1 MSGNKKALIDSN
13 IIIYASKGLVD
24 MEALTLAYPKL
35 YISVIT
41 YVEVLGYAFESEEE
55 EAFVLAVLDEIP
67 IIELSKEIAKRT
79 IAYRKKRKIK
89 LPDALIL
96 ATARHLEAALLSRNL
111 KDFTGLDEA
120 VEIISWE

>member
-67 IIELSKEIAKRT
+67 IIELSKEIAKRA